1 MAVDPKMEELDK
13 NLLQVVQ
20 SLQTAVQWGMS
31 HRDDREALK
40 KTIVECK
47 EMIDEVMDANILNW

>member
-1 MAVDPKMEELDK
+1 MAVEPKMEELDK

-31 HRDDREALK
+31 HRDDSDALK

-47 EMIDEVMDANILNW
+47 EMIDEVMDANILDW

>member
-13 NLLQVVQ
+13 NLVQVVQ
-20 SLQTAVQWGMS
+20 SLQNAVQWGMA
-31 HRDDREALK
+31 HRDDQAALK

-47 EMIDEVMDANILNW
+47 ELIDEVMEANILDW